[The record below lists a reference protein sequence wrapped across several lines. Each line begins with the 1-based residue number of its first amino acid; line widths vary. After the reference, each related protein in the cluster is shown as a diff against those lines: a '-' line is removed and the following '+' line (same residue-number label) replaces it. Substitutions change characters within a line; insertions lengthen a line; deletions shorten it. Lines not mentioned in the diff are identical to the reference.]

1 MRRAAVFVLP
11 RIPVIK
17 VTVIKVIKD
26 FQRKVVV
33 KRVKNHHFFAHF
45 PFFYYL
51 CLKN

>member
-17 VTVIKVIKD
+17 VTVIKD

-33 KRVKNHHFFAHF
+33 KQVKNHHFFAHF